1 MTTQTRIIWTESP
14 AADAID
20 AESNNKIAEMVSQ
33 GKTDG
38 IATWENGIPTVDK
51 KTGIRTFATTDDAQE
66 WVTFLYT
73 LSYLP
78 DSYTIV
84 PTP

>member
-1 MTTQTRIIWTESP
+1 MTAQTRIIWTESP

-20 AESNNKIAEMVSQ
+20 AECNNKISEMVSQ

-38 IATWENGIPTVDK
+38 IATWEYRVPTVGK

-66 WVTFLYT
+66 WVTFVYT

-78 DSYTIV
+78 ASYTIV